1 MGLDGGLFMFE
12 KAVSALTTR
21 LESVLSSVNKKDF
34 DQAIVS
40 LRLAADIVENLRN
53 LTKTELALHAA
64 CSSTIPKGGIVR

>member
-1 MGLDGGLFMFE
+1 MYE

-21 LESVLSSVNKKDF
+21 LESVIFGVNKKDF

-40 LRLAADIVENLRN
+40 LKLAADIVENLRN

-64 CSSTIPKGGIVR
+64 CSSAIPKGGIIR